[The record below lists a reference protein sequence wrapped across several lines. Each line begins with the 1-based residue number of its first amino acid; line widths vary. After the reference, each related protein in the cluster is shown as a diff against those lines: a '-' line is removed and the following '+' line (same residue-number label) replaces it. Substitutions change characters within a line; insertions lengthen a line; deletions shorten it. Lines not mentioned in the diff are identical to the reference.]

1 MAQGDNYKEG
11 VDFEWVDAKDSKGN
25 VVKDGKGK
33 PVKTRRFFKKSE
45 KAARANPVKEA
56 PAKPAKAPAKP
67 AKSNNTVRPEG
78 KPASLPAARRT
89 TNSVRPEGKA
99 AGMPAKK
106 DTGLGTVV
114 GASAAAAG
122 TAAAT
127 RALAGRG
134 GRAPRAVTPRNP
146 SYTGRAT
153 MPEGFRGRFETGLA
167 RAAGRGAGM
176 RRMGPGGAGMKAAID
191 KARDPLMLMAKGGM
205 VKKKK

>member
-1 MAQGDNYKEG
+1 MAEKEYKEG

-45 KAARANPVKEA
+45 KAERANPKKEA
-56 PAKPAKAPAKP
+56 PAKPAKVPAKP

-78 KPASLPAARRT
+78 KPSGMPAARRT

-106 DTGLGTVV
+106 DASVGAVA

-134 GRAPRAVTPRNP
+134 GRTPRAVTPRNP